1 MDESN
6 LENKLDRIIEQ
17 QDEIIKLLKVSNE
30 RQNIQEHMSEKYYTT
45 HTSMGNYP
53 TDYRKFRHEGG
64 EQIKKIV
71 NGNKKPW
78 QM

>member
-30 RQNIQEHMSEKYYTT
+30 RQNIQEHMSEEFYKT
-45 HTSMGNYP
+45 HTKVNSSVYGG
-53 TDYRKFRHEGG
+53 FRLKGG
-64 EQIKKIV
+64 EKIKEIV
-71 NGNKKPW
+71 RGDKKPW
-78 QM
+78 QL

>member
-17 QDEIIKLLKVSNE
+17 QDEIIKLLKVNNE
-30 RQNIQEHMSEKYYTT
+30 LQNIQQQMSEKYYTT
-45 HTSMGNYP
+45 HPSSLNTAYDYGNI
-53 TDYRKFRHEGG
+53 RRAG
-64 EQIKKIV
+64 EKKIKEIV

-78 QM
+78 QI

>member
-30 RQNIQEHMSEKYYTT
+30 RQNIQEHMSEEFYKTYSKINSHVY
-45 HTSMGNYP
+45 GGFR
-53 TDYRKFRHEGG
+53 RKGG
-64 EQIKKIV
+64 EKIKEIV
-71 NGNKKPW
+71 RGDKKPW
-78 QM
+78 ER